1 MFTVMLMEGSLHTQ
15 QGYTNGPTNTL
26 TTTPNGH
33 GVLEPTKTKLSDV
46 VGTKVGTL
54 VSFRDRRDPVTGE
67 VAFDD
72 ASWTSRLHPTS
83 GFAYIRN
90 GFKLTKDEATEV

>member
-15 QGYTNGPTNTL
+15 QEYTNGPTNTL

-33 GVLEPTKTKLSDV
+33 SVLEPNKTKLSDV

-54 VSFRDRRDPVTGE
+54 DSFRDPRDPVTGE
-67 VAFDD
+67 VAFMMQVKLVGYIQLQ
-72 ASWTSRLHPTS
+72 ASPIYGTVL
-83 GFAYIRN
+83 N
-90 GFKLTKDEATEV
+90 